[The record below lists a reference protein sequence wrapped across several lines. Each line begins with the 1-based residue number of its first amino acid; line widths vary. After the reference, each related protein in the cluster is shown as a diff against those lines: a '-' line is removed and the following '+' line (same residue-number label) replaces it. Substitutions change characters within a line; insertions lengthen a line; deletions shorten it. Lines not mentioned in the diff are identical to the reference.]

1 MRSMQFRA
9 ALLAC
14 VLSPCVLALAGQAQ
28 AQVVISQVY
37 GGGGNSGATYRSDF
51 VELHNNGTQAVD
63 LSGWSLQYA
72 SAAGS
77 SWQVTPLAGSIA
89 AGGYYLVKQADGS
102 GGSADLPAADAT
114 GTIAMSATAGKV
126 ALSSSA
132 AALSGTCP
140 TGNVDFVG
148 FGSTAS
154 CAEGSSRA
162 PAPSNA
168 LAIARGEGG
177 CSDSDDNAADFAT
190 ASPEP
195 RNGAATPRLC
205 AGGGAIIAT
214 LGDVRRAEGDA
225 GTTDFVFTLAL
236 SEPAPEGGIGFNVA
250 TADGSASAG
259 SDYDALATTA
269 MTIAAGQS
277 SASIVVKVHG
287 DTVAEPDETFALR
300 VSDIAG
306 ALPASLEATATIVND
321 DFQLLPIHAI
331 QGSGARSPLE
341 GQVVAASGIVTAR
354 RGNGFFMQAPDAEA
368 DADPLTSE
376 GIFVYLGSAPPE
388 DAAVGNRVKVQGTVL
403 EYVPSADPAQPPLTE
418 IGGAP
423 TVILQ
428 STGHALPAP
437 VALTAQ
443 FPDADGAYD
452 QLERL
457 EGMRVTAASLTVNT
471 PTAGNVS
478 EATATATSNGVFH
491 AVVTGVPRA
500 WRGPGVQQPDPLPA
514 GSPAGVPRWNTN
526 PQVIAVASAGLG
538 GERLDLAAGCV
549 VTGVTGPLDYSYRR
563 YTLYPETTPAFSCAE
578 ATRPRPAPQPQAD
591 DVSVASYNLE
601 RFFDDQNDP
610 AIGEPVLSPAAY
622 QGRLNKASLAVR
634 DFLHLPDI
642 LGVAEVENLQVLQT
656 LAARIGTDAVAAG
669 QPDPGYAAYLLEG
682 NDVGG
687 IDVGFLVRTAEVGA
701 GLARVQVE
709 EVEQIGKDTTW
720 TEPAGG
726 VSLLNDRPPLLL
738 KAKVNFADGRQL
750 PLTVVAVH
758 QRSLNG
764 AETDDASGQRIR
776 AKRQAQAEFLANLL
790 QARQAADP
798 AEQVLVLGD
807 FNAFEFNDGYVDA
820 MGTVTGRPSPDAQT
834 VVAGDGADLV
844 DPDYTDLTWMLPP
857 DQSYSYAYDGNVQSL
872 DHIVASQ
879 ALLESPQLATL
890 VYGHARINADQPE
903 IARNDAGSAARLSD
917 HDPALVLLRLKLQRF
932 ADLGLAANAD
942 RAQVAAGGTIGYTV
956 DVDNHGPDAAEHAAV
971 AFVFDAAVQPQVGAP
986 EGWSCSEPGGTT
998 TVTCTIAR
1006 LGSGAAQ
1013 RFVLQVPTDSALAG
1027 RSLSMAA
1034 SVKSQ
1039 TPDPQAGNDNAAV
1052 GVEVEAD
1059 RAGNLSLRID
1069 GPRQLP
1075 WYALRADYRLVLS
1088 NLGERGAEGAQLR
1101 IDGST
1106 LAGLASVQAPAG
1118 WRCVKTSLSAL
1129 RPLGYLCS
1137 AAAALAPGNTTTFG
1151 VRVNRFPALAG
1162 GAINLQAAASSS
1174 TADSDASDNDASAE
1188 TRVCSWRGC

>member
-1 MRSMQFRA
+1 MRSMQLRA
-9 ALLAC
+9 AVFAC
-14 VLSPCVLALAGQAQ
+14 VLSACVPVFAGQAQ

-37 GGGGNSGATYRSDF
+37 GGGGNSGATYKSDF
-51 VELHNNGTQAVD
+51 IELHNNSTQAVD

-89 AGGYYLVKQADGS
+89 AGGYYLVKQADGT
-102 GGSADLPAADAT
+102 GGSADLPAPDAS

-126 ALSSSA
+126 ALSRSA
-132 AALSGTCP
+132 GALSGACP

-148 FGSTAS
+148 FGGTAS
-154 CAEGSSRA
+154 CAEGSAPA
-162 PAPSNA
+162 PAPSNT

-190 ASPEP
+190 AAPVP
-195 RNGAATPRLC
+195 RNSAATARLC

-225 GTTDFVFTLAL
+225 GTTDFVFTLSL
-236 SEPAPEGGIGFNVA
+236 SEPAAEGGVGFSVA

-259 SDYDALATTA
+259 SDYEALAPTV

-277 SASIVVKVHG
+277 SISIVVKVHG
-287 DTVAEPDETFALR
+287 DTLAEPDETFTLR

-306 ALPASLEATATIVND
+306 ALPASLEATGTIVND

-331 QGSGARSPLE
+331 QGRGARSPLE
-341 GQVVAASGIVTAR
+341 GQVVATRGIVTAR
-354 RGNGFFMQAPDAEA
+354 RGNGFFLQTPDAEA

-428 STGHALPAP
+428 STGHPLPAP

-471 PTAGNVS
+471 PTAGSVS
-478 EATATATSNGVFH
+478 ETTATATSNGVFH

-514 GSPAGVPRWNTN
+514 GSPAEVPRWNTN

-549 VTGVTGPLDYSYRR
+549 VTDVTGPLDYSYRR
-563 YTLYPETTPAFSCAE
+563 YTLYPESTPAYSCSE

-610 AIGEPVLSPAAY
+610 AIGEPVLSTAAY
-622 QGRLNKASLAVR
+622 QARLNKASLAVR

-687 IDVGFLVRTAEVGA
+687 IDVGFLVRTAEIGA

-709 EVEQIGKDTTW
+709 EVEQIGKATTW
-720 TEPAGG
+720 TEPGG
-726 VSLLNDRPPLLL
+726 ATSLLNDRPPLLL
-738 KAKVNFADGRQL
+738 KATVNFADGRRL
-750 PLTVVAVH
+750 PLTVIAVH

-764 AETDDASGQRIR
+764 AEADDASGTRIR
-776 AKRQAQAEFLANLL
+776 AKRQAQAEFLANVL
-790 QARQAADP
+790 QARQLADP

-872 DHIVASQ
+872 DHIIASQ

-903 IARNDAGSAARLSD
+903 IARNDADSAARLSD

-942 RAQVAAGGTIGYTV
+942 RAQVVAGGTIGYTV
-956 DVDNHGPDAAEHAAV
+956 DVANHGPDVAEHTAV

-986 EGWSCSEPGGTT
+986 EGWSCGEPGGAT

-1006 LGSGAAQ
+1006 LASGAAQ
-1013 RFVLQVPTDSALAG
+1013 RFVLQVPTDAALAG
-1027 RSLSMAA
+1027 RTLSMAA

-1052 GVEVEAD
+1052 GVEVQPAT
-1059 RAGNLSLRID
+1059 AANLSLRID

-1075 WYALRADYRLVLS
+1075 WYAIQADYRVVLS
-1088 NLGERGAEGAQLR
+1088 NLGERSAEDAQVR
-1101 IDGST
+1101 IDGSQV
-1106 LAGLASVQAPAG
+1106 AGLASLQAPAG

-1129 RPLGYLCS
+1129 RPLGYVCH

-1151 VRVNRFPALAG
+1151 VRVNRFPAPAG
-1162 GAINLQAAASSS
+1162 GTLRLRASASAS
-1174 TADSDASDNDASAE
+1174 TADSDAADNDDAVE